1 MTYKEQKNKAITPD
15 KYILYGEEEF
25 LMEDFVNFIRKKL
38 NPAFSEFN
46 FITIYQDKTDY
57 LDAISK
63 IESVP
68 MMDVQKVIYFPEFM
82 TRNTAK
88 NLWSKK
94 EMEQFV
100 QRVANLSKDTWL
112 IMKIAPEDRKNTI
125 YKALEKICQC
135 LDLKKLTDRELYS
148 YIQYQLNQ
156 KKAPLSETM
165 IKQFIEQSGYLGKL
179 SNKTLYDVNL
189 DLDKVV
195 SFLLQKKDIE
205 EKIL

>member
-94 EMEQFV
+94 
-100 QRVANLSKDTWL
+100 RWNNLF
-112 IMKIAPEDRKNTI
+112 N
-125 YKALEKICQC
+125 
-135 LDLKKLTDRELYS
+135 ELR
-148 YIQYQLNQ
+148 
-156 KKAPLSETM
+156 TCR
-165 IKQFIEQSGYLGKL
+165 
-179 SNKTLYDVNL
+179 
-189 DLDKVV
+189 
-195 SFLLQKKDIE
+195 
-205 EKIL
+205 KILGLL